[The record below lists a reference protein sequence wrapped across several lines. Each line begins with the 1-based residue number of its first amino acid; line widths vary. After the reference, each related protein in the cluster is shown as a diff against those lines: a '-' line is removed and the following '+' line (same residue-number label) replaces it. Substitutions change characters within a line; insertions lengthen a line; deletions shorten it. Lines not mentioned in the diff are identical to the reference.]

1 MDWFLYDSKIKYL
14 DDSDLHRKRVNVTKS
29 NNMNVLKTLI
39 VPLISSNAGV

>member
-14 DDSDLHRKRVNVTKS
+14 DDSDLRRNVTKS